1 MYPVISIMQQAHLA
15 ASREDWNEPLPGRGL
30 TYEGLVMEPLGRL
43 LFSIANEP
51 LITYGQWEETLL
63 ALRIFVGTYEPVEFG
78 FLVAMDTGVG
88 QSVSRI
94 ASGVLR
100 AFTGMPNAAIARG
113 LDGRYAS
120 APRKTRFSSATVR

>member
-1 MYPVISIMQQAHLA
+1 
-15 ASREDWNEPLPGRGL
+15 
-30 TYEGLVMEPLGRL
+30 MEPLGRL

-51 LITYGQWEETLL
+51 LIMYGQWEETLL

-88 QSVSRI
+88 QSVRRI

-120 APRKTRFSSATVR
+120 APRKTRSSSATVR